1 MSPPA
6 GERTR
11 NLQLTCVHQETIRM
25 ISAEPPRPV
34 SPGERAPDFT
44 SPAVDGI
51 GKYPWPTTEAGNSI
65 ILGLFIGLVVPLL
78 QASYRTRVIGRER
91 SSIDIAISHA
101 MFGRLARRQKGRV
114 GGTVWYLDCE
124 LAEGYAVHEPKAFPR
139 PRLVAEGSQVSH

>member
-1 MSPPA
+1 
-6 GERTR
+6 
-11 NLQLTCVHQETIRM
+11 M

-101 MFGRLARRQKGRV
+101 MFGRLARRQKGRI
-114 GGTVWYLDCE
+114 GGAVWYLDCE
-124 LAEGYAVHEPKAFPR
+124 LAEGYGARELKALPR
-139 PRLVAEGSQVSH
+139 PGPIAEGSKATH